1 MRKWIEYVAMRR
13 SSSTTC
19 RHAKE
24 IFVATRRVEVGPG
37 VKMDWKRS
45 VMKVA
50 MSATLLRSE
59 ILLFLLRTVRFVG
72 NRCCLRA
79 E

>member
-1 MRKWIEYVAMRR
+1 MRRR
-13 SSSTTC
+13 SSTSC

-24 IFVATRRVEVGPG
+24 AFVATRRVEVGPG

-50 MSATLLRSE
+50 MFATSLQSYISLFSLAQWFLR
-59 ILLFLLRTVRFVG
+59 
-72 NRCCLRA
+72 
-79 E
+79 